1 MGTGSK
7 GKSIPLANCIQGTTF
22 LDELFMEVFVNLF
35 VSALVLQS
43 IDGTSAE
50 MEIHRDRERG
60 SASGTMPIQHSGAD
74 EESQEE

>member
-1 MGTGSK
+1 
-7 GKSIPLANCIQGTTF
+7 
-22 LDELFMEVFVNLF
+22 MERFVNLF